1 MIVNNGIVY
10 NELEDSE
17 FRSILQT
24 KDSCYSTVPNKR
36 GGRFRFFENSGL
48 MTTDRH
54 STGRATIKGQVG
66 IIGQAGKKC

>member
-36 GGRFRFFENSGL
+36 GGRFRFFE
-48 MTTDRH
+48 
-54 STGRATIKGQVG
+54 KGQVG